1 MGSLDY
7 GGDSAEVRHQLRNVE
22 YIYATRRAFAASL
35 ADGSVVTWG
44 NPDYGGDSNQVRDQL
59 LNVQQVHATEVAFA
73 AILADKS
80 VVTWGGLG

>member
-1 MGSLDY
+1 
-7 GGDSAEVRHQLRNVE
+7 
-22 YIYATRRAFAASL
+22 
-35 ADGSVVTWG
+35 VTWG

>member
-1 MGSLDY
+1 MLHAEPSLP
-7 GGDSAEVRHQLRNVE
+7 V
-22 YIYATRRAFAASL
+22 L